1 MLQLWHHPPTH
12 TPLPLRA
19 PITPPHP
26 VTSLSC
32 HISHVSMRPH
42 QIALATVELSSS
54 ALDEATEAA
63 EAATEFWMGRCKV
76 LLVSLNPILPIC
88 HTPSLPI
95 SHRHVFSQVCR
106 GRCGGS
112 TRRGSARDATG
123 GARLAKGKPHTAS
136 LTLHVSH
143 CMSHTAF
150 LPPLVCSTPNS
161 MCLILTMTYYYYYY
175 SDHDRRL

>member
-19 PITPPHP
+19 PITPPPHP

-123 GARLAKGKPHTAS
+123 GARLAKGKSHTAS

-143 CMSHTAF
+143 CMS
-150 LPPLVCSTPNS
+150 PPLHVLDSEFHVP
-161 MCLILTMTYYYYYY
+161 Y
-175 SDHDRRL
+175 SDHDLLLLLLF